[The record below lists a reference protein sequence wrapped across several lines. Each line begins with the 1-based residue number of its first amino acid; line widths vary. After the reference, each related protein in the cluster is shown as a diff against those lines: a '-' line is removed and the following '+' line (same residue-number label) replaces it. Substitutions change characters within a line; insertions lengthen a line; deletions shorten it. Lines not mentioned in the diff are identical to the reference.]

1 MACGSCLH
9 AVIHGSVLQT
19 HERDKMPTVLKNKN
33 IVLENVFKLNT
44 FFQVYL
50 YFFPLQN
57 RSYHSE
63 GFQYSY
69 KNRHDLR
76 DC

>member
-1 MACGSCLH
+1 
-9 AVIHGSVLQT
+9 
-19 HERDKMPTVLKNKN
+19 MPTVLKNKN